1 MSQRLKMEQDV
12 QEKERMMIG
21 LTGVLDKD
29 ILKRYLT
36 QALDEKF
43 IRKQDFATLL
53 MKIAL
58 NPMGLDVAWNFVK
71 ENWMK
76 LREKYNTND
85 YILGKLT
92 CGILSLFKDRKKLEE
107 NCKRSGNIKFPGE
120 KRMNR
125 TVHYALVAFWEKS
138 GCKIVADYPVKQDP
152 AYREIALSTV
162 DGLKSVEND
171 KISFDRGK
179 YTVHVL
185 IGELHYA
192 CLTLKPDCPSSAA
205 KLESCSQVFLERL
218 RSIYKEL
225 PILAD
230 LTRDLTSLTIIDLS
244 KPLKK
249 IVDEYNQHNTDVIP
263 RLEGELAEIR
273 EILMDGV
280 QKLIDRGERLDELVR
295 KTQSLQIMQSSQSH
309 VVQLQTTLDSSIIII
324 ISRILLKRNS
334 SKMASVNELMID
346 FVQFEDDIR
355 RKENVAEATRYLYFI
370 AARRIQKIEK
380 LLELFRTS

>member
-1 MSQRLKMEQDV
+1 
-12 QEKERMMIG
+12 
-21 LTGVLDKD
+21 
-29 ILKRYLT
+29 
-36 QALDEKF
+36 
-43 IRKQDFATLL
+43 
-53 MKIAL
+53 
-58 NPMGLDVAWNFVK
+58 
-71 ENWMK
+71 
-76 LREKYNTND
+76 
-85 YILGKLT
+85 
-92 CGILSLFKDRKKLEE
+92 
-107 NCKRSGNIKFPGE
+107 
-120 KRMNR
+120 MNR

-138 GCKIVADYPVKQDP
+138 GCKIVADYPAKQDP

-230 LTRDLTSLTIIDLS
+230 LTRDLTSLTVIDLS

-249 IVDEYNQHNTDVIP
+249 IDEYNQHNTDVIP

-295 KTQSLQIMQSSQSH
+295 KTQSLQIMSKDFH
-309 VVQLQTTLDSSIIII
+309 VLARTNKKRKNAIMAVMTVTFMFFSTTLFVFLLYVG
-324 ISRILLKRNS
+324 IL
-334 SKMASVNELMID
+334 
-346 FVQFEDDIR
+346 
-355 RKENVAEATRYLYFI
+355 
-370 AARRIQKIEK
+370 
-380 LLELFRTS
+380 